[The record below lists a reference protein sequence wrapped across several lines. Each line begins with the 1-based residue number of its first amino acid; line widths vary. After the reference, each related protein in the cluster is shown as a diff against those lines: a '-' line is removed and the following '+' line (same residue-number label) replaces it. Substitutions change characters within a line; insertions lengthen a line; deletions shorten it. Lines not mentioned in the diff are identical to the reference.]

1 VTIQA
6 PGSDASITLLERARD
21 RLELLSAA
29 GERLSGSLQ
38 PQAIAQAMAA
48 LVVPRLSD
56 WCRIDLLDAQGRVE
70 LVVMHHQDPARR
82 AEAEQ
87 VARAFRASADTE
99 GSMDWCIRHG
109 RAHLQQAESVAAL
122 AAQSAPELVDV
133 TRRFGLRACFVT
145 PLVARGRTLGA
156 FAVMQAESCRSF
168 DPEDVALVAELARRA
183 ALALDNA
190 RLFAEADAARREAE
204 AANRAKDE
212 FLALLGHELRN
223 PLAPI
228 ATALQ
233 LMAMRGDTVFA
244 SERALIERQVAH
256 LARLVDD
263 LLDVARITR
272 GDLRLQ
278 RERIALRAVLAM
290 AVEMAGPAVEARQ
303 HRLELSLPPED
314 LVCDADPHRLAQV
327 FANLLTNAA
336 RYTPEGGW
344 IQLRHRVD
352 AGAGQ
357 VVVQVRDSGQ
367 GIAPEML
374 ARVFDLFVQGGQGPE
389 RSSGGLGVGLALVR
403 NLVALH
409 GGSVQ
414 VASEGLGQGST
425 FSVRLPVAA
434 PASLNATGPERPA
447 AAAAATPR
455 RVLVVDDNVDAAQ
468 SLAELLRL
476 LGHSVETATDPVQ
489 ALVRGSQS
497 SFDLA
502 LLDIGLPGMDGYE
515 LAAQLRCQA
524 WSASCR
530 FVALSG
536 YAQPQD
542 RARSL
547 AAGFDE
553 HLAKPIDMAALE
565 RLLSA

>member
-1 VTIQA
+1 MTIPA
-6 PGSDASITLLERARD
+6 PGSDAPTALLERARD

-38 PQAIAQAMAA
+38 PQAIVHAMAA
-48 LVVPRLSD
+48 LVVPRLAD
-56 WCRIDLLDAQGRVE
+56 WCRIDLLGADGRLE
-70 LVVMHHQDPARR
+70 QVVMHHRDPARR
-82 AEAEQ
+82 AEGERA
-87 VARAFRASADTE
+87 ARAFRASPETD

-109 RAHLQQAESVAAL
+109 RAHLQQAPSADAL
-122 AAQSAPELVDV
+122 VEQSAPELVDV
-133 TRRFGLRACFVT
+133 TRRFGFNACFVT

-156 FAVMQAESCRSF
+156 FAVMQAESRRLF

-212 FLALLGHELRN
+212 FLAMLGHELRN

-233 LMAMRGDTVFA
+233 VMDKRGDA
-244 SERALIERQVAH
+244 GSAPERALIERQVAH

-278 RERIALRAVLAM
+278 RERVALRSVLAV
-290 AVEMAGPAVEARQ
+290 AVEMAGPVVQARR
-303 HRLELSLPPED
+303 HRLELKLPPED

-327 FANLLTNAA
+327 FANLLANAA

-344 IQLRHRVD
+344 IQLRHRLD
-352 AGAGQ
+352 ATAGM
-357 VVVQVRDSGQ
+357 VIVQVRDSGQ
-367 GIAPEML
+367 GISAEML
-374 ARVFDLFVQGGQGPE
+374 PRVFDLFVQGQQGPE
-389 RSSGGLGVGLALVR
+389 RSSGGLGIGLALVR
-403 NLVALH
+403 NLVGLH
-409 GGSVQ
+409 GGRVE
-414 VASEGLGQGST
+414 ATSEGLGHGST
-425 FSVRLPVAA
+425 FSVRLPM
-434 PASLNATGPERPA
+434 A
-447 AAAAATPR
+447 AAASVQAAEPAPPAPAAVSTPR
-455 RVLVVDDNVDAAQ
+455 RVLVVDDNIDAAH

-476 LGHSVETATDPVQ
+476 LGHSVETAYDPVQ

-524 WSASCR
+524 WSAGCR

-553 HLAKPIDMAALE
+553 HLAKPIELRSLE
-565 RLLSA
+565 RLLAD

>member
-1 VTIQA
+1 MTPTP
-6 PGSDASITLLERARD
+6 PGKDASTALLERARD

-38 PQAIAQAMAA
+38 PAAIVSAMAG
-48 LVVPRLSD
+48 LVVPRVAD
-56 WCRIDLLDAQGRVE
+56 WCRIDLLGADGKLEQ
-70 LVVMHHQDPARR
+70 VVMHHRDPARR
-82 AEAEQ
+82 QEAEQ
-87 VARAFRASADTE
+87 AARVFRAPVEAE

-109 RAHLQQAESVAAL
+109 RAHLQQGDDVDAL
-122 AAQSAPELVDV
+122 AAQSAPELVEF
-133 TRRFGLRACFVT
+133 TRRFGFNACFVT

-156 FAVMQAESCRSF
+156 FAVMQAESRRRF
-168 DPEDVALVAELARRA
+168 DEEDVALVAELARRA

-212 FLALLGHELRN
+212 FLAMLGHELRN

-228 ATALQ
+228 STALQ
-233 LMAMRGDTVFA
+233 LMAMRGDA
-244 SERALIERQVAH
+244 GSARERALIERQVEH
-256 LARLVDD
+256 LTRLVDD

-278 RERIALRAVLAM
+278 RERVALRTVLAA
-290 AVEMAGPAVEARQ
+290 AVEMAGPLVEARQ
-303 HRLELSLPPED
+303 HRLQVAMPGPE

-327 FANLLTNAA
+327 FANLLANAA

-344 IQLRHRVD
+344 IELSHRLVPD
-352 AGAGQ
+352 AGQ

-374 ARVFDLFVQGGQGPE
+374 ARVFDLFVQGRQGPE

-403 NLVALH
+403 NLVSLH
-409 GGSVQ
+409 GGSVE
-414 VASEGLGQGST
+414 VTSEGLGQGST

-434 PASLNATGPERPA
+434 QAAPSSAKAAPA
-447 AAAAATPR
+447 AMPPAHATK

-476 LGHSVETATDPVQ
+476 MGHSVETATDPVQ

-524 WSASCR
+524 WGEGCR

-536 YAQPQD
+536 YAQPED
-542 RARSL
+542 RERSM

-553 HLAKPIDMAALE
+553 HLAKPIDLPALE
-565 RLLSA
+565 RLLAG